1 MTGSEVAAWRVPG
14 RIEVLGKHT
23 DYAGG
28 HVLVCAVEQGVT
40 AVARR
45 RPGSRLVAHSAEFA
59 DPVEVTESG
68 PDALAAGHWGRY
80 VATAWRRLAANF
92 GALPG
97 AELAISTTLPLAS
110 GMSSSSALLSGAALA
125 LADLAG
131 LRETPTWRDHVG
143 DDPLDWAMYLASIEN
158 GGDFGPLL
166 GNGGVGTRGGSE
178 DHTARFCSCPGQLG
192 WFGFDPLARHGHV
205 AVPHGWVF
213 VVAVSGVSAQK
224 TGPAQADYNRAS
236 SATREILHRWDVRT
250 GCDDASLAAAVRS
263 DDRALDVL
271 GSLLTEPALFAR
283 LEQFVTESEV
293 LVPAAVDALRRGDVE
308 EFGEAVAHSQRL
320 AEQSL
325 GNQVPETVALAADA
339 RALGAPAASSF
350 GAGFGGSVWA
360 LVRTADAD
368 AFAAD
373 WLGRYRAAFDRPAA
387 STLVTA
393 AAGPAER
400 LDGADHPAEATDAPA
415 ELASPVSGC

>member
-1 MTGSEVAAWRVPG
+1 M
-14 RIEVLGKHT
+14 
-23 DYAGG
+23 
-28 HVLVCAVEQGVT
+28 
-40 AVARR
+40 
-45 RPGSRLVAHSAEFA
+45 AHSAEFA

-110 GMSSSSALLSGAALA
+110 GISSSSALLSGAALA

-143 DDPLDWAMYLASIEN
+143 DDPLNWAMYLASIEN

-360 LVRTADAD
+360 LERTADAD
-368 AFAAD
+368 AFTAD